1 MSMKPS
7 MMLRFCALTFFFL
20 LFSFSS
26 AEIVAKGFT
35 ENETEVFYSDYCSSI
50 VPESITSSQLYTS
63 SFGPFD
69 ELETGYY
76 IGGNRILNPKI
87 TGISNVLGFETR
99 YVSQTNVD
107 GVYKVEGSLTFYKP
121 FDPKRPFNLK
131 LQGLWSE
138 SSEKLCMVGVGSAY
152 SKQGNL
158 LTPSAVF
165 KLTNLKNTSRITTL
179 ITGTLESLSSSDNV
193 NYFEPISIIM
203 FPRLNYEYTFDS
215 TESIYEF
222 SSESDDTE
230 KNLPLTALPRRSFCS
245 IISRHEKV
253 FELHYSSNC
262 RSTKQNCLPFGG
274 GIAGYLPGFVS
285 FRSIS
290 CSGVKKRSRVLIE
303 FRNNSYVENY
313 QFFNPNTTLIG
324 EGTWDE
330 KKNRLFVFVCQFL
343 DIGESWSNA
352 HVGDCTTRLSLR
364 FPAVYSM
371 RRTSNVMGQMWTKK
385 SVNDS
390 GYFDRIV
397 FQSTKKRVEGVPGLM
412 YEYTEFDRVKT
423 FCPRNE
429 PVRNKGE
436 RYPSGNSNDMI
447 FDISVRDSE
456 RKSGWGSAIPFAI
469 GDLLYRQNLYPMTLP
484 SSMFETAVPTSW
496 VQGRPINVSYEISI
510 TLQTPINSIDGLHFS
525 YLYEEK
531 MEITAEGIYDSQ
543 TGNLCM
549 VGCRKLLGS
558 NNQVMGNGYLDC
570 EILLN
575 FQFAPVKPNENGR
588 YIKGSIESTREKS
601 DPLYFNHLFVSSA
614 DKEIDDQGR
623 SLIWKTDVKFTMAL
637 ISNTLVCIFVGLQLH
652 HVKKNPEVLS
662 FISLVMLGILTLSHT
677 VPLVLDFD
685 TLCLNKQDEHKVL
698 SHDGGWFELKE
709 VIVTVPMVVAFL
721 LLLRLLQLTVSARTH
736 NGNRKFLWIAEEK
749 AALVIVFLYAASAK
763 ITLLA
768 AWETYKPDRMLLI
781 SSHVDHPICI
791 IVKSY
796 ASLLLDGFL
805 FPQLLLNLF
814 SNSKQNALNRSFYIG
829 TAFVR
834 LLPHAYD
841 VLIDTKFH
849 FPRGNSDRGFFS
861 LAWDVIIVLG
871 LLFLPAVI
879 HFQQKFGGHCILPS
893 IFRDPE
899 ELPLAS
905 KSSRTEKASS
915 A

>member
-20 LFSFSS
+20 PISFSADVIS
-26 AEIVAKGFT
+26 S
-35 ENETEVFYSDYCSSI
+35 EVSYSDYCSSI
-50 VPESITSSQLYTS
+50 VPESTTSSQLYTS

-69 ELETGYY
+69 EFETGYY

-87 TGISNVLGFETR
+87 TRISNVLGFETR
-99 YVSQTNVD
+99 YVSETDVD

-121 FDPKRPFNLK
+121 FDPNKRPFNLK

-138 SSEKLCMVGVGSAY
+138 FSDKLCMVGVGSAY

-179 ITGTLESLSSSDNV
+179 ITGTVESLSSSDDV

-222 SSESDDTE
+222 SSETDTE
-230 KNLPLTALPRRSFCS
+230 KNLPLSALPSRSFCS
-245 IISRHEKV
+245 IISTHEKV

-262 RSTKQNCLPFGG
+262 RSTKQNCLPFGNG
-274 GIAGYLPGFVS
+274 GLAGYLPRFVS

-290 CSGVKKRSRVLIE
+290 CSGVQKRSRVLVE

-330 KKNRLFVFVCQFL
+330 KKNRLFVSVCRFL

-397 FQSTKKRVEGVPGLM
+397 FQSTKKRVERVPGLM

-456 RKSGWGSAIPFAI
+456 RKYGKGSAIPFAI

-496 VQGRPINVSYEISI
+496 IQSRPINVSYEISI
-510 TLQTPINSIDGLHFS
+510 TLQTPTNSIDGLHFS

-531 MEITAEGIYDSQ
+531 MEITAEGVYDSQ

-558 NNQVMGNGYLDC
+558 NNQVLGNGYLDC

-575 FQFAPVKPNENGR
+575 FQLAPLKPNGNGG

-601 DPLYFNHLFVSSA
+601 DPLYFNHLVVSST

-623 SLIWKTDVKFTMAL
+623 SLIRKTGVKFTMAV
-637 ISNTLVCIFVGLQLH
+637 ISNILICIFVGLQLH
-652 HVKKNPEVLS
+652 HLKKNPEVVS
-662 FISLVMLGILTLSHT
+662 FISLVMLGILTLGHT
-677 VPLVLDFD
+677 VPLALDFD
-685 TLCLNKQDEHKVL
+685 TMCLNKQDRHKVV
-698 SHDGGWFELKE
+698 SHNGGWFELKE

-721 LLLRLLQLTVSARTH
+721 LLLRLLHLTVSARTH
-736 NGNRKFLWIAEEK
+736 NGNRKSLWVAEEK

-768 AWETYKPDRMLLI
+768 AWETYKPDKMLLI
-781 SSHVDHPICI
+781 SSQVEHPICN

-829 TAFVR
+829 TTFVR

-841 VLIDTKFH
+841 VLYTKFN
-849 FPRGNSDRGFFS
+849 FPPGNSDRGFFS
-861 LAWDVIIVLG
+861 LARDVIIVLG

-879 HFQQKFGGHCILPS
+879 YFQQKFGGHCILPS

-905 KSSRTEKASS
+905 NSSRTEKSS